1 MASSHQAQPRGG
13 LDEATG
19 AVPEDRLEV
28 QALLLAADEDAFR
41 EIYERYSPLVRG
53 LAARITRDHSAA
65 DDVVQEVFVRL
76 WESPLSY
83 DPARGPLRAWLGVV
97 AHRRAV
103 DWVRREERHR
113 RTAEPP
119 APSGHD
125 ETADAVTARLEAL
138 GVRSAAAR
146 LPDTLR
152 TPLLLAYY
160 GSRTYRQVAGDLGI
174 PEGTAKTRLRA
185 ALRAL
190 AAALAEEGI
199 TP

>member
-1 MASSHQAQPRGG
+1 MAASREARPRHEPGIPT
-13 LDEATG
+13 A
-19 AVPEDRLEV
+19 AVPEDRLEI

-41 EIYERYSPLVRG
+41 EIYERYAPLVRA
-53 LAARITRDHSAA
+53 LATRITRDPTAA
-65 DDVVQEVFVRL
+65 DDVVQEVFARL
-76 WESPLSY
+76 WERPLSY
-83 DPARGPLRAWLGVV
+83 DPARGPLRAWLAVV
-97 AHRRAV
+97 AHHRAV
-103 DWVRREERHR
+103 DWVRHEERHR
-113 RTAEPP
+113 RTAERHPP
-119 APSGHD
+119 PPGD
-125 ETADAVTARLEAL
+125 ETADTVTARLEAL

>member
-1 MASSHQAQPRGG
+1 MAASHQARPQSGPE
-13 LDEATG
+13 LTA

-28 QALLLAADEDAFR
+28 QARLLAADEDAFR
-41 EIYERYSPLVRG
+41 EIYERYAPQVRA
-53 LAARITRDHSAA
+53 LAARITRDRNAA
-65 DDVVQEVFVRL
+65 EDVVQEVFARL
-76 WESPLSY
+76 WERPLSY

-97 AHRRAV
+97 AHHRAV

-113 RTAEPP
+113 RAVERPAPP
-119 APSGHD
+119 AHD
-125 ETADAVTARLEAL
+125 ETADIVTARLEAL
-138 GVRSAAAR
+138 GVRSAAVR
-146 LPDTLR
+146 LPEPLR

-160 GSRTYRQVAGDLGI
+160 GSRTYRQVACDLGI